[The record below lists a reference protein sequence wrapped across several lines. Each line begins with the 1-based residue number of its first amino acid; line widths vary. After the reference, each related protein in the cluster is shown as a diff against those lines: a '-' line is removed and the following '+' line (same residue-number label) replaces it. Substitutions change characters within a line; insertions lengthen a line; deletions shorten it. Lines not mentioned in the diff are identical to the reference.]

1 MSVRSRFVWT
11 AFLLTLAA
19 ALVPE
24 SVLAQKDPRHE
35 QIVAET
41 NKITVR
47 MVAGEV
53 DDTSTLLAFE
63 MAVVLDN
70 PEELRVLPLLSGGG
84 EQNIAD
90 LLYLDGVD
98 VSLVSTDVLNHLKTG
113 REYRNAR
120 KRLRYIS
127 KLHNEEIYVV
137 AGRDIDTMTELS
149 GMPVNFGRMSA
160 ENVSTQQLIFEA
172 LGIKVKPIYID
183 HAEAIDKIAAG
194 ELSATV
200 IVSSRP
206 DPLLTGLRAEAGLKL
221 IPIEFEEELQ
231 ESYLPISLTDEDF
244 PGLIAPGKTIDTLAT
259 SVAMVMYNWP
269 RGHAR
274 YKRVN
279 RFVQAFF
286 SKFEEFHDTAR
297 HAKWKEVNIAAAIPG
312 WERFE
317 AAEKLLEEF
326 AANQPEEAAFFRIK
340 ASFEVF
346 LQAQTKGD
354 QTVSEEQ
361 RAEMFRT
368 FLSWSENE
376 TQATVR
382 LRLVSK
388 DGGGEFVGT
397 IAARNTE
404 VVIGGVK
411 ERALLLTPDLAG
423 MRPGAHAL
431 RLYAKRG
438 LRSRRKGQCACR
450 GARRRR
456 RSGCRDERQDLSQ
469 PSWNAARSGGV
480 GRRQRGGTDDRP
492 AHDPG
497 RPAEQILCAACRR
510 Q

>member
-1 MSVRSRFVWT
+1 MNCACCRFC
-11 AFLLTLAA
+11 
-19 ALVPE
+19 
-24 SVLAQKDPRHE
+24 R
-35 QIVAET
+35 
-41 NKITVR
+41 
-47 MVAGEV
+47 
-53 DDTSTLLAFE
+53 
-63 MAVVLDN
+63 
-70 PEELRVLPLLSGGG
+70 GGG
-84 EQNIAD
+84 EQNVAD

-98 VSLVSTDVLNHLKTG
+98 VSLVSTDVLNHLKSG
-113 REYRNAR
+113 REYRDAR

-149 GMPVNFGRMSA
+149 GMAVNFGRMSA

-172 LGIKVKPIYID
+172 LEIKVKPIYIG

-194 ELSATV
+194 ELAATV

-206 DPLLTGLRAEAGLKL
+206 DPLLAGLRAETGLKL
-221 IPIEFEEELQ
+221 IPIEFAEELQ

-244 PGLIAPGKTIDTLAT
+244 PGLIAPGRSVDTLAT

-279 RFVQAFF
+279 RFVQSFF
-286 SKFEEFHDTAR
+286 SKFEEFHDAAR
-297 HAKWKEVNIAAAIPG
+297 HEKWKEVNIAAALPG

-317 AAEKLLEEF
+317 PAEKLLEEF

-346 LQAQTKGD
+346 LQAQTNGNP
-354 QTVSEEQ
+354 TISEEQ

-382 LRLVSK
+382 LHLVSAEGTGK
-388 DGGGEFVGT
+388 FVGT

-404 VVIGGVK
+404 VVISGVK

-423 MRPGAHAL
+423 LQPGAHAF
-431 RLYAKRG
+431 RLYA
-438 LRSRRKGQCACR
+438 
-450 GARRRR
+450 
-456 RSGCRDERQDLSQ
+456 
-469 PSWNAARSGGV
+469 NADCG
-480 GRRQRGGTDDRP
+480 
-492 AHDPG
+492 
-497 RPAEQILCAACRR
+497 PAERDNVLVAGLGAGEHFLAEVDGKTYRSHLGVLPDLVVSEDGSAVEQMIVPRRTLADLLNRSFVLHADSEDTSARTACGVIN
-510 Q
+510 

>member
-1 MSVRSRFVWT
+1 MTRRRFWPSKWPWFWT
-11 AFLLTLAA
+11 IRKSCVCCRCFPAA
-19 ALVPE
+19 AN
-24 SVLAQKDPRHE
+24 R
-35 QIVAET
+35 
-41 NKITVR
+41 
-47 MVAGEV
+47 
-53 DDTSTLLAFE
+53 TSP
-63 MAVVLDN
+63 N
-70 PEELRVLPLLSGGG
+70 
-84 EQNIAD
+84 

-98 VSLVSTDVLNHLKTG
+98 VSLVSTDVLNHLKSG

-183 HAEAIDKIAAG
+183 HGEAIDKIAAG
-194 ELSATV
+194 ELAATV

-206 DPLLTGLRAEAGLKL
+206 DPLLAGLRAETGLKL
-221 IPIEFEEELQ
+221 LPIEFAEELQ
-231 ESYLPISLTDEDF
+231 ESYLPISLSDEDF
-244 PGLIAPGKTIDTLAT
+244 PGLIAPGKTVDTLAT

-297 HAKWKEVNIAAAIPG
+297 HAKWKEINIAAAIPG
-312 WERFE
+312 WKRFE
-317 AAEKLLEEF
+317 PAEKLLEEF
-326 AANQPEEAAFFRIK
+326 AANQPEQAAFFRIK

-346 LQAQTKGD
+346 LQAQTKD
-354 QTVSEEQ
+354 AQTVSEEQ

-388 DGGGEFVGT
+388 EGAGKFVGT

-404 VVIGGVK
+404 VVIGGVR
-411 ERALLLTPDLAG
+411 ERALLLTPDLTG
-423 MRPGAHAL
+423 LRPGPRAF
-431 RLYAKRG
+431 RLYA
-438 LRSRRKGQCACR
+438 
-450 GARRRR
+450 
-456 RSGCRDERQDLSQ
+456 
-469 PSWNAARSGGV
+469 NADCG
-480 GRRQRGGTDDRP
+480 
-492 AHDPG
+492 
-497 RPAEQILCAACRR
+497 PAERDNVMVAGLGAGGDLVAEMNGKTYRSHLGTLPDLVVSEDGSAVQQIIVPRMTLADLLNRSFVLHADGKDTSTRMACGVIN
-510 Q
+510 